1 MNVEKQNKSSS
12 KSILN
17 LNDEIS
23 IFSNNKKVNSIIYN
37 KSSSSKKLS
46 ILDYIEKKSIKQ

>member
-12 KSILN
+12 KDILN